1 MARRKKRK
9 IKGKGKSEIINGKIY
24 FGLGKRKRIKQK
36 GKGVFG
42 HFFSGVY
49 RTIKA
54 YLKALHK

>member
-9 IKGKGKSEIINGKIY
+9 IKGKGKSRIINDKIY
-24 FGLGKRKRIKQK
+24 LGLGKRKRIKQK

-42 HFFSGVY
+42 NFFSGLY

-54 YLKALHK
+54 YCKALHK